1 MRTSKLLIS
10 VTAICAFLMAI
21 LMLWNE
27 ESFSCE
33 LFWIKAFETMFIIV
47 SLIASIEAT
56 KIKI

>member
-1 MRTSKLLIS
+1 MRTSKLLMS
-10 VTAICAFLMAI
+10 VVAICALAMAL

-33 LFWIKAFETMFIIV
+33 LFWVKVFETMFIFV
-47 SLIASIEAT
+47 GVIASIEAT